1 MDAKTVYLAGRITGD
16 PYYKKK
22 FLVAET
28 LLSQAGYALVS
39 PAHLPQ
45 AGLEYEAYMRIGA
58 AMLAECS
65 AICLLPDW
73 IHSQGAMRE
82 CIEAKARGKEIILF
96 SDLYPQDDIITKQ
109 EA

>member
-1 MDAKTVYLAGRITGD
+1 MKTIYLAGQITGD

-22 FLVAET
+22 FLMAET
-28 LLSQAGYALVS
+28 LMTQAGYAVVS
-39 PAHLPQ
+39 PAYLPAQ
-45 AGLEYEAYMRIGA
+45 GLEYEAYMRIGA

-73 IHSQGAMRE
+73 IHSPGAMRE

-96 SDLYPQDDIITKQ
+96 SDLYPDGLITEK